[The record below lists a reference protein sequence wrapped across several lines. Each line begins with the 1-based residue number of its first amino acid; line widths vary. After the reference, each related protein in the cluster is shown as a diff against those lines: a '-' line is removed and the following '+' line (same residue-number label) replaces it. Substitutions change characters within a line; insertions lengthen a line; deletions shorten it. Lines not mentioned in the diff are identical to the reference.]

1 MPIYVF
7 KCEDC
12 GQVFEVF
19 VFRSEEEEEIK
30 CPNCGSEKV
39 VKELAPF
46 GVAGMGSGG
55 CGRMG
60 FT

>member
-7 KCEDC
+7 RCEEC

-30 CPNCGSEKV
+30 CPNCGSENV

-46 GVAGMGSGG
+46 GLAGGKSCGG
-55 CGRMG
+55 MG